1 MGPVLPTGGRP
12 NSVEIDTNRAEFAMT
27 RAIVLQLPTVMASS
41 FAITLDVLA
50 TANRIQQH
58 LGRRPAFE
66 VVTADFTGD
75 RTWSGELRKGDVLIT
90 PGLGSTSQAE
100 LDRDLAAPAS
110 KRALECMTRAAGEG
124 AVVAASCASAFLLAE
139 TGLLDGRK
147 ATTTWWFARL
157 FTRRFPKVELQADRI
172 VVVDGDFVTGG
183 AAMCQVDVML
193 RLVGRFAGPELAQHC
208 ARFLVLDE
216 RRSQVP
222 YMAISALVEAD
233 ETLAAAERWVHHN
246 LASDFDIGTLA
257 SAVALTPRT
266 FARRLAATCGV
277 SPSRFVQR
285 IRVEAATQ
293 LLATTSLSVEEI
305 SARVGYA
312 DASTL
317 RRILKRETG
326 RAPSTLRPRG

>member
-1 MGPVLPTGGRP
+1 MDPVLPTLGP
-12 NSVEIDTNRAEFAMT
+12 PTSVEIDSFRARFAMT
-27 RAIVLQLPTVMASS
+27 RAIVLHLPTVMASS
-41 FAITLDVLA
+41 VAITHDVLA
-50 TANRIQQH
+50 TANRINQH
-58 LGRRPAFE
+58 FGRRPDFE

-75 RTWSGELRKGDVLIT
+75 RTWSGEFRKGDVLIT
-90 PGLGSTSQAE
+90 PGLGSSSEAE
-100 LDRDLAAPAS
+100 LERDLSAS
-110 KRALECMTRAAGEG
+110 ASARARQCMTRAADEG
-124 AVVAASCASAFLLAE
+124 AVVAASCASAFLLAQ
-139 TGLLDGRK
+139 TGLLDSRK

-157 FTRRFPKVELQADRI
+157 FKRRFPKVELQADRI

-193 RLVGRFAGPELAQHC
+193 RLVARFAGPELAQHC
-208 ARFLVLDE
+208 ARYLVLDE

-233 ETLAAAERWVHHN
+233 ETLAAAERWVHRN
-246 LASDFDIGTLA
+246 LATDFDVGTLA
-257 SAVALTPRT
+257 SAVALSPRT

-305 SARVGYA
+305 SARVGYP

-326 RAPSTLRPRG
+326 RAPSTLRSRG